1 MTTKAALLIL
11 QPDGSLQ
18 EAPLVGEYILLGR
31 AEENDIVLPG
41 QLISRRH
48 ACIRYAARSY
58 ILEDLNSHN
67 GTTVNGQCLST
78 GPQRLHDGDCIEL
91 GGICRLYFV
100 DSDATSTRP
109 QPPARGLW
117 LDEDAQDVWVDG
129 QRISPQVSPAQFCL
143 LQLLVA
149 RPDRVCTRAEM
160 MSAIWPSAVGG
171 VSEDA
176 IDGLI
181 KRVRARLSEVPNGDR
196 FLKNVRG
203 RGLILRGNDTAR

>member
-18 EAPLVGEYILLGR
+18 EAALVGEYTLLGR

-109 QPPARGLW
+109 QPPAQGLW

-129 QRISPQVSPAQFCL
+129 QRISPQVSPAQFSL

>member
-67 GTTVNGQCLST
+67 GTTVNGRCLST

-109 QPPARGLW
+109 QPPAQGLW

>member
-78 GPQRLHDGDCIEL
+78 GSQRLHDGDCIEL

-109 QPPARGLW
+109 QPPAQGLW

-149 RPDRVCTRAEM
+149 RPDRVCTRAEI

-203 RGLILRGNDTAR
+203 RGLILRGNDTAH

>member
-11 QPDGSLQ
+11 QPDGSLR
-18 EAPLVGEYILLGR
+18 EVPLVAEHIRLGR

-48 ACIRYAARSY
+48 ACIRYIDHSY

-67 GTTVNGQCLST
+67 GTSVNGQCLTT

-91 GGICRLYFV
+91 GGICRLFFV
-100 DSDATSTRP
+100 DSEATSTRP
-109 QPPARGLW
+109 QPPAVGLW
-117 LDEDAQDVWVDG
+117 LDEGAQDVWVDG
-129 QRISPQVSPAQFCL
+129 QRLNPQVSPAQFCL

-149 RPDRVCTRAEM
+149 HPDRVCTRAEM
-160 MSAIWPSAVGG
+160 MSVIWPSAVGG

-181 KRVRARLSEVPNGDR
+181 KRLRARLSEVPKGGR

-203 RGLILRGNDTAR
+203 RGLILRGADNSR